1 MTTTMHY
8 LHGMP
13 MGRMCDQIGIGPGS
27 LVDVCHR
34 LSRLCAHVPEGLIEH
49 YRTAPVTHADE
60 PGWRTEGKNG
70 YAWVFATPT
79 LSMFSFARRGRPRCP
94 ERSLAKRPCLAREWL
109 IGTPA
114 TTRSRAR
121 FSPAPHICCGKLNAE
136 NRSVPMPPTSQPVPA
151 LWRRCWRWPWAC
163 AISTSRTHTSLPPVP
178 T

>member
-1 MTTTMHY
+1 MTAAATMHY

-79 LSMFSFARRGRPRCP
+79 LSMFQFR
-94 ERSLAKRPCLAREWL
+94 K
-109 IGTPA
+109 
-114 TTRSRAR
+114 TRSAEVPRAICGQ
-121 FSPAPHICCGKLNAE
+121 AP
-136 NRSVPMPPTSQPVPA
+136 
-151 LWRRCWRWPWAC
+151 
-163 AISTSRTHTSLPPVP
+163 LPG